1 MLAIHRGS
9 LDMHGAP
16 HRFTWTRLNSTA
28 EAGDDTIELIEEPV
42 DWNVGDYITIAS
54 EGKAIDFGNAKQA
67 NTIQNGSLKFTL
79 KHPGGQQSFAKS

>member
-28 EAGDDTIELIEEPV
+28 EAGDDPPV
-42 DWNVGDYITIAS
+42 KPRKKKKYIYMKGVRKIW
-54 EGKAIDFGNAKQA
+54 KPGNG
-67 NTIQNGSLKFTL
+67 GSN
-79 KHPGGQQSFAKS
+79 